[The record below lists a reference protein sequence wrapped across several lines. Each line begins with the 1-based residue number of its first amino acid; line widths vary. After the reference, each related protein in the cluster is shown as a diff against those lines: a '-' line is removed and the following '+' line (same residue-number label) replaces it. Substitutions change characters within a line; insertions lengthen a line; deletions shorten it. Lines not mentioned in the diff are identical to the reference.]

1 MSFPMCGKHFFTV
14 ERLGTDFTGK
24 SDGEMLSLNVSVDM
38 GSFLIAVATV
48 RTLPQFV
55 TPFVLA
61 LDHLA
66 LYALIICWKEKFR
79 SQHGLFCCVAE
90 ACSGS

>member
-1 MSFPMCGKHFFTV
+1 MCGQRFCTAKS
-14 ERLGTDFTGK
+14 LGTDFTGK
-24 SDGEMLSLNVSVDM
+24 SDGKMLSLNVSVEM

-48 RTLPQFV
+48 CTLPHFV
-55 TPFVLA
+55 TTFVLG

-79 SQHGLFCCVAE
+79 SHYGLSYCVAE
-90 ACSGS
+90 VCSGS

>member
-14 ERLGTDFTGK
+14 KRLGTDFTGK

-79 SQHGLFCCVAE
+79 SQHGLSYCVAE
-90 ACSGS
+90 VCSGS

>member
-14 ERLGTDFTGK
+14 ERLGTDFTVK
-24 SDGEMLSLNVSVDM
+24 SDSKVLPLNVSVEM

-55 TPFVLA
+55 PPFVLA

-79 SQHGLFCCVAE
+79 SQHGLSCCVAG